1 MARLVFN
8 IAFLIILAIF
18 IALNVTNTTSV
29 NIFGKTIENVSVVAV
44 ILLSIV
50 LGVLY
55 SFLFYLSHH
64 LRRMSR
70 ERMREQ
76 QTFSREK
83 ERELRKREKEVDRMA
98 KERSP
103 AGEETES
110 LADPLE
116 GNGGLAFR
124 GQKKRS
130 GRTGR

>member
-29 NIFGKTIENVSVVAV
+29 NVFGKTIENVSVVAV

-55 SFLFYLSHH
+55 SFLFFLTHY

-76 QTFSREK
+76 QNYSREK
-83 ERELRKREKEVDRMA
+83 ERERRKREKEVDRMA
-98 KERSP
+98 RERQP
-103 AGEETES
+103 AAEEAEP
-110 LADPLE
+110 LPDPLE

-124 GQKKRS
+124 GRKKR
-130 GRTGR
+130 GR